1 MSTQQAIQ
9 FVVVEDDPEIQK
21 WIRTIAAASKKVELK
36 GIFSDAESFL
46 ETVNHFD
53 ADVYILDIHLPGING
68 IQCLELLKKQKPSA
82 LVMMF
87 TVFEEDH
94 FVFDA
99 LCAGASGY
107 LLKNVKPEFFI
118 QSIIELYQGGSPM
131 SSLIARKVIQKFH
144 QKKDQ
149 SELSRL
155 SQREQE
161 LLRILSL
168 GYRYKEI
175 ADQLNISIET
185 VRTHIRNIYEKLQVQ
200 SRTEAINKVFPRE

>member
-1 MSTQQAIQ
+1 MIRFTI
-9 FVVVEDDPEIQK
+9 VEDDSEIQK
-21 WIRTIAAASKKVELK
+21 WIRTVAASCKKLHLTE
-36 GIFSDAESFL
+36 IFSDAESFL
-46 ETVNHFD
+46 NSAPDLSTD
-53 ADVYILDIHLPGING
+53 LYILDIHLPGMNG
-68 IQCLELLKKQKPSA
+68 IQCLEKLKQQNPNA

-107 LLKNVKPEFFI
+107 LLKNVKPEIFI
-118 QSIIELYQGGSPM
+118 QSIIDLYHGGSPM
-131 SSLIARKVIQKFH
+131 SSIIARKVIQKFQLRREH
-144 QKKDQ
+144 T
-149 SELSRL
+149 ELSRL

-161 LLRILSL
+161 LLRLLSL

-175 ADQLNISIET
+175 ADQLHISIET

-200 SRTEAINKVFPRE
+200 SRTEAINKVFPRQ

>member
-1 MSTQQAIQ
+1 MRYPFWHRKNYNT
-9 FVVVEDDPEIQK
+9 
-21 WIRTIAAASKKVELK
+21 L
-36 GIFSDAESFL
+36 IFS
-46 ETVNHFD
+46 V
-53 ADVYILDIHLPGING
+53 
-68 IQCLELLKKQKPSA
+68 
-82 LVMMF
+82 
-87 TVFEEDH
+87 
-94 FVFDA
+94 
-99 LCAGASGY
+99 
-107 LLKNVKPEFFI
+107 LKNALENRDEV
-118 QSIIELYQGGSPM
+118 
-131 SSLIARKVIQKFH
+131 R
-144 QKKDQ
+144 KKDQ

>member
-21 WIRTIAAASKKVELK
+21 WIRTIATASKKVELK

-46 ETVNHFD
+46 ETINHFD
-53 ADVYILDIHLPGING
+53 TDVYILDIHLPGING
-68 IQCLELLKKQKPSA
+68 IQCLEILKKQKPSA

-107 LLKNVKPEFFI
+107 LLKNVKPEIFI
-118 QSIIELYQGGSPM
+118 QSIIELFQGGSPM

-144 QKKDQ
+144 QKKDH

-155 SQREQE
+155 SLREQE